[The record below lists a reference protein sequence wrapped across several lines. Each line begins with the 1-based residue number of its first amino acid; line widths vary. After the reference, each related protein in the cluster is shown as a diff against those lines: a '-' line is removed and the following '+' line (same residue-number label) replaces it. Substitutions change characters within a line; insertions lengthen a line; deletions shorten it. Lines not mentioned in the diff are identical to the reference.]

1 VATPA
6 RSNPSSLNRSAMSQ
20 AHPIDVHKHVTPEVY
35 RTALESIGIKG
46 SGERAWPASSPA
58 VLLAEMDRTDLAAA
72 VVSVASPGAYFGDI
86 AFTRRLVRA
95 VNDDL
100 AQVVADNPKRFA
112 AVGLVSLPDVDS
124 ALRDVEYA
132 LDTLKLDGI
141 LLLTHTG
148 DRYLGSPDDAPLY
161 AELDRRKAIA
171 IVHPKRPAASGW
183 AQFSFPDGYSELAFE
198 TYRAI
203 ANLHWNGMFARYPN
217 IRWIMPHAGGVTPFL
232 AFRLSGMDDI
242 PAVRERSPGG
252 VSAMLKG
259 LYYDIAQAT
268 HPAPLRALM
277 EVADPSRVMF
287 GTDFPFARNIGVIEQ
302 SIAAV
307 NAFAG
312 FDTAL
317 RKKVER
323 ENAVA
328 LFPRL
333 A

>member
-1 VATPA
+1 
-6 RSNPSSLNRSAMSQ
+6 MSQ
-20 AHPIDVHKHVTPEVY
+20 SRPIDVHQHFTPDVY

-58 VLLAEMDRTDLAAA
+58 VLIEAMDRTGLAAA

-95 VNDDL
+95 VNEDL
-100 AQVVADNPKRFA
+100 ARVVTDNPRRFA
-112 AVGLVSLPDVDS
+112 AVGLVSLPDVDA
-124 ALRDVEYA
+124 ALQDLAYA

-148 DRYLGSPDDAPLY
+148 DRYLGSLDDAPLY
-161 AELDRRKAIA
+161 AEIDRRKAVVV
-171 IVHPKRPAASGW
+171 VHPKRPATTGW
-183 AQFSFPDGYSELAFE
+183 AQFNFPDGYSELAFE

-217 IRWIMPHAGGVTPFL
+217 IRWLMPHAGGVTPFL

-252 VSAMLKG
+252 VDAMLKG

-268 HPAPLRALM
+268 HPAPMRALM

-287 GTDFPFARNIGVIEQ
+287 GTDFPFARNVGVIEQ

-307 NAFAG
+307 NAFGG
-312 FDTAL
+312 FDAAL

-323 ENAVA
+323 DNALA

>member
-1 VATPA
+1 MTPPY
-6 RSNPSSLNRSAMSQ
+6 RID
-20 AHPIDVHKHVTPEVY
+20 AHQHVTPEVY
-35 RTALESIGIKG
+35 RRALDSIGVKG
-46 SGERAWPASSPA
+46 SGERAFPESSPA
-58 VLLAEMDRTDLAAA
+58 TLLAAMDRTGLAAA

-100 AQVVADNPKRFA
+100 ARVVADHPRRFA
-112 AVGLVSLPDVDS
+112 AVGLVSLPDVDA
-124 ALRDVEYA
+124 ALDDVAYA

-148 DRYLGSPDDAPLY
+148 DRYLGHPDDAAFY
-161 AELDRRKAIA
+161 AELDRRRAVA
-171 IVHPKRPAASGW
+171 VVHPVRPKTSGW

-198 TYRAI
+198 TTRAI
-203 ANLHWNGMFARYPN
+203 ANLYWNGMFARFPN
-217 IRWIMPHAGGVTPFL
+217 IRWLMPHAGGVTPFL

-242 PAVRERSPGG
+242 EAVHARSPEG
-252 VSAMLKG
+252 VAATLKR

-268 HPAPLRALM
+268 HPAPLAALM
-277 EVADPSRVMF
+277 QVADPSRILF
-287 GTDFPFARNIGVIEQ
+287 GTDFPFARNAGVIEQ

-307 NAFAG
+307 DAFDG
-312 FDTAL
+312 FDEAL
-317 RKKVER
+317 RRKVVR
-323 ENAVA
+323 DNALA

>member
-1 VATPA
+1 
-6 RSNPSSLNRSAMSQ
+6 MSQ
-20 AHPIDVHKHVTPEVY
+20 GHHIDVHQHVTPEVY
-35 RTALESIGIKG
+35 RTSLESIGIKG
-46 SGERAWPASSPA
+46 SGERAWPESSPA
-58 VLLAEMDRTDLAAA
+58 TLFEEMDRTGLAAA

-86 AFTRRLVRA
+86 AFTRNLVRA
-95 VNDDL
+95 VNDNL
-100 AQVVADNPKRFA
+100 AQVVADNPRRFA

-124 ALRDVEYA
+124 ALRDVEYV
-132 LDTLKLDGI
+132 LDAVKLDGI

-148 DRYLGSPDDAPLY
+148 DRYLGHPDDSPLY
-161 AELDRRKAIA
+161 AELNSRKAVVV
-171 IVHPKRPAASGW
+171 VHPKRPATTGW

-242 PAVRERSPGG
+242 PAVHERSPGG
-252 VSAMLKG
+252 VAATLKG

-268 HPAPLRALM
+268 HPAPMRALM
-277 EVADPSRVMF
+277 EVADPTRIMF
-287 GTDFPFARNIGVIEQ
+287 GTDFPFARNVGVIEQ

-312 FDTAL
+312 FDAAL
-317 RKKVER
+317 RKQVER
-323 ENAVA
+323 DNALA